1 MTMTDPIADFITRI
15 RNGQQAGLKSISSP
29 YSAMRKSIAEVLM
42 AEGYIRNVTVKLD
55 DRGFNQLVVEL
66 KYTDG
71 QPVIKMLDRISKPGR
86 RVYSKIE
93 DLDQVYNGLGINIL
107 STNKGVLSDFEAR
120 KQRVGG
126 EVLCKV
132 F

>member
-15 RNGQQAGLKSISSP
+15 RNGQQAGLKSIFSP

-42 AEGYIRNVTVKLD
+42 AEGYVRNVTVRLD

-107 STNKGVLSDFEAR
+107 STNKGVLSDVEAR
-120 KQRVGG
+120 KQSVGG

>member
-15 RNGQQAGLKSISSP
+15 RNGQQAKLKSITSP
-29 YSAMRKSIAEVLM
+29 YSAMRKNIAEVLL
-42 AEGYIRNVTVKLD
+42 AEGYIRNVSIKMD
-55 DRGFNQLVVEL
+55 DNGFNQLVVEL

-71 QPVIKMLDRISKPGR
+71 QPVIKMIDRVSKPGR
-86 RVYSKIE
+86 RVYSSIA
-93 DLDQVYNGLGINIL
+93 DLKQVYNGLGMNIL

-120 KQRVGG
+120 KQGVGG
-126 EVLCKV
+126 EVICQV